1 MLATTNKWF
10 NSLIMQDSVWRY
22 ACLRDLQI
30 PAPCHV
36 EFKWSKLYASAFNCS
51 HAYTFRQQEKHIDWM
66 RIGAFSLNS
75 RAAFLTKNLNGPLKI
90 SKEKTKEKMLEFC
103 GSCVL
108 ENMKTGIW
116 IADLQ
121 LVRCPVCDLNACDGT
136 MQTLDA
142 RHIEL
147 FLKEGYQDGSWEY
160 NLMGSHK
167 IEKNVGEASA
177 AIFDVKHL
185 KDSST
190 AAIFDLKSWAG
201 KPNDWQPKSLITFN
215 AVAITTNLQENEV
228 SVCHGDQIGIR
239 FPFSLQGKQPQDCGY
254 PGFNLSCNDQ
264 GVTVLNLPYSGDFL
278 VRNINYHTQQ
288 IQVYDSN
295 NCLAGRLLSLNLSGS
310 PFSAAFYQNYTFL
323 RCPTQLVTPR
333 FTPINCLSNSTTSV
347 LATSSMNLVNSMSTS
362 CDIIDTLPT
371 PVDLND
377 DLKLT
382 WILRDCTDCET
393 GGGICGFKN
402 NTTQEI
408 GCSYDSSSGRPKNGL
423 EIFRLIALAIGV
435 PIMIFVVFAVGFS
448 LLAYL
453 LDPGNRNSTP
463 ASTTRQ
469 PAVALTGLDES
480 TIESYHKQ
488 RDTRMH

>member
-1 MLATTNKWF
+1 MRKRIRRNNSIKSCTSPRRSFPTCHSFDWFEEDLWTEIAKFLDGKSLVMLATTNKWF

-215 AVAITTNLQENEV
+215 AVAITTNLQENE
-228 SVCHGDQIGIR
+228 
-239 FPFSLQGKQPQDCGY
+239 
-254 PGFNLSCNDQ
+254 
-264 GVTVLNLPYSGDFL
+264 GVL
-278 VRNINYHTQQ
+278 VKYHTM
-288 IQVYDSN
+288 S
-295 NCLAGRLLSLNLSGS
+295 AGEEGEVVSIRISHQLL
-310 PFSAAFYQNYTFL
+310 
-323 RCPTQLVTPR
+323 
-333 FTPINCLSNSTTSV
+333 
-347 LATSSMNLVNSMSTS
+347 
-362 CDIIDTLPT
+362 
-371 PVDLND
+371 
-377 DLKLT
+377 
-382 WILRDCTDCET
+382 
-393 GGGICGFKN
+393 
-402 NTTQEI
+402 
-408 GCSYDSSSGRPKNGL
+408 
-423 EIFRLIALAIGV
+423 
-435 PIMIFVVFAVGFS
+435 
-448 LLAYL
+448 
-453 LDPGNRNSTP
+453 
-463 ASTTRQ
+463 
-469 PAVALTGLDES
+469 
-480 TIESYHKQ
+480 
-488 RDTRMH
+488 